1 MKPDHSRKP
10 SKSRSLA
17 YLVHLV
23 DSGATRNGAL
33 GLYVGR
39 KMRGE
44 RVERLCC
51 DAGCPFC
58 AEEAKP

>member
-1 MKPDHSRKP
+1 MRKQI
-10 SKSRSLA
+10 KSGTLA

-44 RVERLCC
+44 RVERPCPL
-51 DAGCPFC
+51 GCEFC
-58 AEEAKP
+58 WKEAKV

>member
-1 MKPDHSRKP
+1 M
-10 SKSRSLA
+10 SKQIKAGTLA

-23 DSGATRNGAL
+23 DSGKTRTGAL

-44 RVERLCC
+44 RVVRLCC
-51 DAGCPFC
+51 DPGCAFC
-58 AEEAKP
+58 ADEVEV

>member
-1 MKPDHSRKP
+1 MTKQI
-10 SKSRSLA
+10 KSGTLA

-44 RVERLCC
+44 RVERPCPL
-51 DAGCPFC
+51 GCEFC
-58 AEEAKP
+58 WKEAKV